1 MQVGNGNEVIPV
13 INSLRNKD
21 TNPNWD
27 LFETV
32 MVAQDWHC
40 ADHISFASQHPNHT
54 VFSKTTLEYTKNGE
68 LCRRPGTNW
77 PSEWSRDCEQVS

>member
-13 INSLRNKD
+13 INKLRNKD

-27 LFETV
+27 MFEIV
-32 MVAQDWHC
+32 IVAQDWHC
-40 ADHISFASQHPNHT
+40 EKHISFASQHPGHAVN
-54 VFSKTTLEYTKNGE
+54 SIIGLDYTKNGE

-77 PSEWSRDCEQVS
+77 PSEWSRDCEPVS